1 MPTMNGMMQKSAK
14 VAPSRQT
21 VVRIVSLVF
30 VIAISIYVYS
40 IRDNARELAMYG
52 YPGIFLF
59 SVLANATLL
68 LPAPGIALVFAMGAV
83 FDPFGVSLAAASGA
97 TVGELSGYLAGFSG
111 QVVVERVDMYDRLTR
126 WMEIHRGRSYLTVLV
141 LAFLPNPFFDIAGF
155 VAGALRIP
163 ILGFLISVFV
173 GKMGKMLILAYAGA
187 GVLPVIP

>member
-1 MPTMNGMMQKSAK
+1 MNSMIQKSTR
-14 VAPSRQT
+14 VIPSRRT
-21 VVRIVSLVF
+21 VVRVVALLF
-30 VIAISIYVYS
+30 VIAISVFVYS
-40 IRDNARELAMYG
+40 IRESARELAVYG

-83 FDPFGVSLAAASGA
+83 FDPIGVSLAAGLGA

-111 QVVVERVDMYDRLTR
+111 QVVVERVDTYDRVMH
-126 WMEIHRGRSYLTVLV
+126 WMEMHRGRSYLTVLV

-163 ILGFLISVFV
+163 ILGFLIAVFV
-173 GKMGKMLILAYAGA
+173 GKTLKMLLLAYAGA
-187 GVLPVIP
+187 GMLPVGP